1 LVDDYAHHP
10 TEIQAVYDTLQERYP
25 KMEKTVVFQPH
36 LYSRTKDFF
45 EDFAKVLALFDRI
58 FVLPIYPAR
67 EEPIEGV
74 TAEALLD
81 RVEHADKALILKKQ
95 ISPMMSQ
102 LAKGVVALLGAG
114 DIGNVAAELKQISI

>member
-1 LVDDYAHHP
+1 M
-10 TEIQAVYDTLQERYP
+10 
-25 KMEKTVVFQPH
+25 KKTVVFQPH

-45 EDFAKVLALFDRI
+45 EDFAKVLALFDRV
-58 FVLPIYPAR
+58 FVLPNYPAR